1 MSRNLEYQRKRAVQ
15 YISGK
20 IKPWAFIFAMVG
32 CALCFLLASA
42 SVTPVKYA
50 INEGDIAQATITA
63 PRDTIDRVTTEEL
76 KSKAMEEV
84 KPVYKLDKQV
94 TGESLKNMEA
104 YFNLLEEI
112 RLFCENEYISEKMA
126 SSNSTDYPSFSPQDV
141 KWNTFLTIER
151 LNKLKD
157 KLNPAFNDDEI
168 KLIASIKR
176 ESLLNLKTDI
186 LKLTQ
191 DELNIGIQEKNFND
205 QIMRLSAQIM
215 SNTAYSE
222 NMRSLA
228 VDALSCIK
236 PNMFYDSATTE
247 AEKKAAAQSVLPAIY
262 KKGQN
267 IVQIGEAVT
276 KARIEVLKDLGLK
289 QDNSLNY
296 NLYIGVFLYVLLCF
310 VFFGFY
316 TQVFN
321 RELLKSIKYVLLTGL
336 IVLMSVGIS
345 IPLSRLEP
353 RIITVY
359 LGTFLACIL
368 ISPKS
373 AVGITF
379 LLSFLT
385 GFINGSNEGI
395 ISESMLITVLC
406 GITGGFTVILFLR
419 KAHHR
424 TEYIYSG
431 IAAGLV
437 NSVVFTTVGLLK
449 GNGFSN
455 VLPDGMWAMIN
466 GISSAMLAIG
476 ALPVLETMF
485 RIATATRL
493 LEILNPNQPLL
504 RRLSLETP
512 GTYHHSIITA
522 NLAEAAAESL
532 NLDTLLVKAAAYYHD
547 IGKLKKPDFYKENQQ
562 GGINPHDQLEP
573 QKSAAILR
581 EHVISGKYMAIK
593 YKLPKDIAD
602 LIEQHHGTTVMP
614 YFYNKAKETLSSVKM
629 DDYRYKGLKPQSKEA
644 LIIMLADCV
653 EAAVRANGTTQKEK
667 IKDII
672 DKLIKERMEDR
683 QFDECDVTQKDLSCI
698 MEAFI
703 SVYFG
708 MFHERIQYP
717 EGITDVENN
726 TGL

>member
-1 MSRNLEYQRKRAVQ
+1 MSHNLEYQRKRAVQ
-15 YISGK
+15 YISGRV
-20 IKPWAFIFAMVG
+20 KPWAFIFAVIV
-32 CALCFLLASA
+32 CAVLFLLVSA

-50 INEGDIAQATITA
+50 INEGDIAEATITA
-63 PRDTIDRVTTEEL
+63 PRDIIDSVKTEEL

-84 KPVYKLDKQV
+84 KPVYNLDKQV
-94 TGESLKNMEA
+94 TDEMLKSMNA
-104 YFNLLEEI
+104 YFGHVEDI

-126 SSNSTDYPSFSPQDV
+126 SSGSTEYPSFSPQDV
-141 KWNTFLTIER
+141 KWNTFLTKER
-151 LNKLKD
+151 LNKLKS
-157 KLNPAFNDDEI
+157 KFNPSFNEDEI
-168 KLIASIKR
+168 KLIASIKK
-176 ESLLNLKTDI
+176 ESLSSLKQDV

-191 DELNIGIQEKNFND
+191 DELNIGIQVQNLND
-205 QIMRLSAQIM
+205 QVMRLSAQIM

-222 NMRSLA
+222 NMRSVA

-236 PNMFYDSATTE
+236 PNMFYDSEATE
-247 AEKKAAAQSVLPAIY
+247 AEKKLTAKSVLPAMY

-276 KARIEVLKDLGLK
+276 KAQIEVLKDLGLK
-289 QDNSLNY
+289 KDNTLNY
-296 NLYIGVFLYVLLCF
+296 NLYIGVFFYLLLCF

-321 RELLKSIKYVLLTGL
+321 KELLKSIKYILLTGL
-336 IVLMSVGIS
+336 IIILSVGIT

-373 AVGITF
+373 AVGIMF

-385 GFINGSNEGI
+385 GLISGSSEGI
-395 ISESMLITVLC
+395 ISERMLITVLC
-406 GITGGFTVILFLR
+406 GISGGFSAILFLR

-431 IAAGLV
+431 FAAGLV
-437 NSVVFTTVGLLK
+437 NTVVFATIALLK
-449 GNGFSN
+449 GNGFN
-455 VLPDGMWAMIN
+455 HVLSDGMWAMIN
-466 GISSAMLAIG
+466 GIASAVIAIG

-512 GTYHHSIITA
+512 GTYHHSIIAA
-522 NLAEAAAESL
+522 NLSEAAAEAL
-532 NLDTLLVKAAAYYHD
+532 NLNTLLVKAAAYYHD
-547 IGKLKKPDFYKENQQ
+547 VGKLKKPEMFKENQQ
-562 GGINPHDQLEP
+562 GGANPHDQIEP
-573 QKSAAILR
+573 KKSAVILR
-581 EHVISGKYMAIK
+581 EHVIFGKYLAMR

-602 LIEQHHGTTVMP
+602 LIEQHHGTAVMS
-614 YFYNKAKETLSSVKM
+614 YFYMKAKETLSNVKIE
-629 DDYRYKGLKPQSKEA
+629 DYRYKGAKPQTKEA
-644 LIIMLADCV
+644 LILMLADCA
-653 EAAVRANGTTQKEK
+653 EAAVRANGALQKEK
-667 IKDII
+667 IKEII
-672 DKLIKERMEDR
+672 DKLIKERMDDG

-698 MEAFI
+698 TEAFI
-703 SVYFG
+703 SVYLG
-708 MFHERIQYP
+708 MYHERIQYP
-717 EGITDVENN
+717 EGVTDVEDNA
-726 TGL
+726 GL